1 MSEKGLKDVK
11 FYGEGHA
18 IAVFD
23 GYIPEKLCKDAINLF
38 EQKKKFKEVF
48 SREMSENANLL
59 QKSDEQ
65 LYLQHDNL
73 TFWEKDIKTMIVN
86 FDLAFRFYIKK
97 IALAEQYPEGFHYT
111 NFKIQKTQ
119 PGGGYHMWHLEHQNR
134 GDANRV
140 LVFTIYLNDI
150 KDGGETEFLHQNIRV
165 QPKTGRI
172 VIFPAGYPYIHRGNP
187 PLKEEKYILTSW
199 VMCS

>member
-1 MSEKGLKDVK
+1 MKKEKKIKQSINLKDS
-11 FYGEGHA
+11 
-18 IAVFD
+18 IAVYD
-23 GYIPEKLCKDAINLF
+23 GFIEPKLCKTLIDIF
-38 EQKKKFKEVF
+38 EKQKEMFSFNRVQGEFTLPAEKNDESISYSKHNNWPAELDELCGKVKQLLEVYIQKTDFIKISGIKELHF
-48 SREMSENANLL
+48 
-59 QKSDEQ
+59 
-65 LYLQHDNL
+65 
-73 TFWEKDIKTMIVN
+73 
-86 FDLAFRFYIKK
+86 
-97 IALAEQYPEGFHYT
+97 T
-111 NFKIQKTQ
+111 NTKIQKTQ